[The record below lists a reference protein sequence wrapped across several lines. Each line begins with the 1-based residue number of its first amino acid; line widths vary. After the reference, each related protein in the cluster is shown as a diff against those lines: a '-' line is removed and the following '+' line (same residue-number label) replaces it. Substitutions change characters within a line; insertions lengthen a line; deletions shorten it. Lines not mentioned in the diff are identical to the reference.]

1 MSFGA
6 PTPPAG
12 RSGSGVDATARE
24 AAAAAQA
31 AADEAAGIGEA
42 AQATADSALSG
53 SAHDSAARSAAATA
67 DGKAVAAQA
76 ALSGSANDATARA
89 AAAAAQAGSGNDSTA
104 RAAAAAAQTT
114 ATRALSWRGFVVRR
128 AADRWLP
135 QASETEVLLDTLVS
149 NSSDGGLLMSGG
161 RVVIGPGVSLVRAW
175 TTTRLNSMAEYHS
188 AWIRHYRGAAI
199 QSDYIGFAE
208 GANGASLANVSHP
221 IVVQQGDTLAHLIYG
236 QKSGGFTVPSASFYP
251 FAVEVLG

>member
-12 RSGSGVDATARE
+12 GSGSGVDATARA

-42 AQATADSALSG
+42 AQATADSANSG
-53 SAHDSAARSAAATA
+53 GAHDSTARAAAATA

-76 ALSGSANDATARA
+76 ALSGGAH
-89 AAAAAQAGSGNDSTA
+89 DSTA
-104 RAAAAAAQTT
+104 RAAAATAQAT
-114 ATRALSWRGFVVRR
+114 ATRALSWRGLIVKRG
-128 AADRWLP
+128 ADRWLP
-135 QASETEVLLDTLVS
+135 QGSEVETLPDTILS
-149 NSSDGGLLMSGG
+149 NSTDGGLVMSSG

-175 TTTRLNSMAEYHS
+175 TTTRLNSMTEYHS

-221 IVVQQGDTLAHLIYG
+221 IVVQEGDSLAHFIYG
-236 QKSGGFTVPSASFYP
+236 QKAGGVTVPSSAFYP
-251 FAVEVLG
+251 FAVEILQ

>member
-12 RSGSGVDATARE
+12 GSGSGVDATARE

-104 RAAAAAAQTT
+104 RAAAATAQT
-114 ATRALSWRGFVVRR
+114 AANKALSWRGLIVKRG
-128 AADRWLP
+128 ADRWLP
-135 QASETEVLLDTLVS
+135 HDSEVETLLDTILS
-149 NSSDGGLLMSGG
+149 NSTNGGLVMSSG

-175 TTTRLNSMAEYHS
+175 TATRLTSMAEYHS

-199 QSDYIGFAE
+199 QSNYIGFAE

-221 IVVQQGDTLAHLIYG
+221 IVVQQGDSLAHFIYG
-236 QKSGGFTVPSASFYP
+236 QKAGGVTVPSSAFYP
-251 FAVEVLG
+251 FVVEVLE